1 MSDIPPPLPPVSAHR
16 PSPARPPGARPRVLH
31 IYKDYFPPVMGGV
44 EATINILA
52 EGCRVAFDTAV
63 LVNSGTRKTFQETID
78 GVSVTRVGE
87 WGRFA
92 SAPFSP
98 AFVSALRREAARAD
112 ILHFHHPNPT
122 GDLARFL
129 VRPGAPAVM
138 TYHSDVV
145 RQKRAMTVYGPL
157 QNWQMARC
165 EVIMPTSPNYVDS
178 SPWLQRHRERCQVV
192 PLGIPMEPLEET
204 PAVAARA
211 QALRAQFPGQKLTL
225 FVGRLR
231 YYKGLEFLL
240 KAANHFPGQIILAGT
255 GPMEAE
261 LKTLAR
267 DLHIAERVQFLGD
280 IPDQE
285 KIAWYYA
292 ADVFCLPSHL
302 RSEAFGLSQLEA
314 MACGTPVVCCDV
326 ASGVPFVNKD
336 GVSGLV
342 VPTENPEALGKALG
356 QILSDDA
363 LRLRLSEGAFQR
375 ARSEFTAEKMCE
387 RVMSVYREVLQK

>member
-1 MSDIPPPLPPVSAHR
+1 MSDPAPDPPVSTRSSA
-16 PSPARPPGARPRVLH
+16 PPRHGRPRVLH
-31 IYKDYFPPVMGGV
+31 IYKDYYPPVMGGV

-52 EGCRVAFDTAV
+52 EGCRDEFDTAV
-63 LVNSGTRKTFQETID
+63 LVNSGSRESFHETIN

-98 AFVSALRREAARAD
+98 AFVNAMRREAARAD

-129 VRPGAPAVM
+129 TRPIAAAVM

-145 RQKRAMTVYGPL
+145 RQQRAMAVYGPL
-157 QNWQMARC
+157 QNWQMTHC
-165 EVIMPTSPNYVDS
+165 DVIMPTSPNYMES
-178 SPWLQRHRERCQVV
+178 SPWLQRHRDRCRVV
-192 PLGIPMEPLEET
+192 PLGIPMQPLEST
-204 PAVAARA
+204 PAVARRA
-211 QALRAQFPGQKLTL
+211 AELRAQFPGEKLTL

-231 YYKGLEFLL
+231 YYKGLEYLL
-240 KAANHFPGQIILAGT
+240 KAAPHFHGQIILAGT
-255 GPMEAE
+255 GPMAADLAALAGE
-261 LKTLAR
+261 LG
-267 DLHIAERVQFLGD
+267 IGGRVHFLGD
-280 IPDQE
+280 VPEQE
-285 KIAWYYA
+285 KIAWYHA

-326 ASGVPFVNKD
+326 PSGVPFVNKN
-336 GVSGLV
+336 GESGLV
-342 VPTENPEALGKALG
+342 VPTENPEALGAALQ

-363 LRLRLSEGAFQR
+363 LRERLGAGAFAR
-375 ARSEFTAEKMCE
+375 ARREFTAEKMCE
-387 RVMSVYREVLQK
+387 RVKDVYRTVLKK